1 MTRPRHSLLTK
12 TFLFAAA
19 AFVAAPA
26 HAEEDVPYWV
36 SLRAEEANMRVG
48 PSESYPI
55 EWVYQRS
62 GLPMKVV
69 RRLSGWRLVEDP
81 DGARGWIVSRFL
93 SLERSAIVTGDEPA
107 AIRAEPGAEAKLLWR
122 AEPGVTGN
130 LGDCTNGYCRFSVG
144 EKVGWMEQARLWGTG
159 EP

>member
-1 MTRPRHSLLTK
+1 MSRSRFFA
-12 TFLFAAA
+12 FLAVFVMGAALG
-19 AFVAAPA
+19 APV
-26 HAEEDVPYWV
+26 HAEEDVPYWA
-36 SLRAEEANMRVG
+36 SLRADEANMRVG

-69 RRLSGWRLVEDP
+69 RRMSGWRLVEDP

-93 SLERSAIVTGDEPA
+93 SLERSAIVIGDEPA
-107 AIRAEPGAEAKLLWR
+107 SIREAPDDEARLLWR
-122 AEPGVTGN
+122 AEPGVTGD
-130 LGDCTNGYCRFSVG
+130 LGECRDGYCRFAVG
-144 EKVGWMEQARLWGTG
+144 DKAGWITASSLWGTG